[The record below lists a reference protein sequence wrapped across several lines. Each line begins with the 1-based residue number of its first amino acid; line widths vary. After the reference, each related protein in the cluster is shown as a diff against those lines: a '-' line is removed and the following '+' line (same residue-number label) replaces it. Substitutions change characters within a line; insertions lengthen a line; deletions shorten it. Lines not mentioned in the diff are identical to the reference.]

1 MGSSTAGLGCPWACS
16 SWAKRRDWRGSEVR
30 LVLAA
35 ATAVL
40 RSDCIVR
47 LLAVVDV
54 ARVRDDAE
62 LEIRLVMRP

>member
-1 MGSSTAGLGCPWACS
+1 
-16 SWAKRRDWRGSEVR
+16 
-30 LVLAA
+30 
-35 ATAVL
+35 
-40 RSDCIVR
+40 VR